1 MIKIKPTNFAGDA
14 VRFLFAGG
22 LNTLLSYLVYLLL
35 NMVVSYQT
43 AYALSWLFGL
53 LFIVIFYPSKVF
65 IGSQNSWKKVALL
78 ILQYIF
84 VFACGLQCLMLMVG
98 YFGLPEALAALF
110 TMVLTTGLNF
120 ILMRLLY
127 RKKLLG

>member
-1 MIKIKPTNFAGDA
+1 MIKIKPTNFVGDA

-35 NMVVSYQT
+35 NMVVSYQV

-65 IGSQNSWKKVALL
+65 IGSENSWKKIALL
-78 ILQYIF
+78 VLQYVF
-84 VFACGLQCLMLMVG
+84 VFVCGLQCLMLMVS
-98 YFGLPEALAALF
+98 YLGLSEALAALF
-110 TMVLTTGLNF
+110 TMVFTTGLNF